1 MMRGRGGGK
10 RVTLMATVLVVD
22 DDDVIRQAVR
32 AALEDAQHA
41 VLEADSGERALEL
54 LRANEG
60 APLVVLLDLRMPGVS
75 GFDLLREVE
84 RDPALGERHTFIL
97 LSGDDQSLP
106 VVRALRSAT
115 ILAGIPKPFDVETL
129 LATVAQAESAHMR
142 PRANAEDGR
151 LPDGSSR

>member
-1 MMRGRGGGK
+1 
-10 RVTLMATVLVVD
+10 MATVLVVD
-22 DDDVIRQAVR
+22 DDQVIRQAVR

-54 LRANEG
+54 LRTTHE
-60 APLVVLLDLRMPGVS
+60 PLVVLLDLRMPGVS

-84 RDPALGERHTFIL
+84 RDPDLGERHTYIL

-106 VVRALRSAT
+106 VVRALRATT

-129 LATVAQAESAHMR
+129 LATVAEAETAQLSPGENGGDGHLPKGSMR
-142 PRANAEDGR
+142 
-151 LPDGSSR
+151 